1 MSWTEADVEALRV
14 GAADGLSARQ
24 ISEKVGRS
32 RNSVISAAHRYG
44 VQLLGGSRGSSG
56 LAQKI
61 GARMRRGGGWLKK
74 KGPPKDVPP
83 SEPRKFRTRKTV
95 RDLLAALPAT
105 EAGDSG
111 HVPANLV
118 SFEDLEP
125 HHCRYVHGDV
135 HNGRW
140 GYCGGERVPGL
151 SYCADHAR
159 RCYRVP
165 ETDRLAMGALKLFHK
180 VGA

>member
-1 MSWTEADVEALRV
+1 MASWPDEARAQLRAY
-14 GAADGLSARQ
+14 AAEGLSARQ
-24 ISEKVGRS
+24 IGEKMDRT
-32 RNSVISAAHRYG
+32 RNAVIGEAYRLG
-44 VQLLGGSRGSSG
+44 IKLGGSAGR
-56 LAQKI
+56 AQRL
-61 GARMRRGGGWLKK
+61 GAQAAMRAKRLER
-74 KGPPKDVPP
+74 GPPRAAP
-83 SEPRKFRTRKTV
+83 PRKRTV

-111 HVPANLV
+111 HVPAKLV

-135 HNGRW
+135 HKGRW
-140 GYCGGERVPGL
+140 GYCGKSKVPGL
-151 SYCADHAR
+151 SYCEFHAR

-165 ETDRLAMGALKLFHK
+165 EADRPSMGALKLFHK